1 VTSGRFTL
9 HSNNLNSSMSQTTEP
24 LSLTMEGEVQRP
36 GVKNGR
42 GCGLDTAGLCSRLG
56 DDLKALAR
64 YILICNSSDFV
75 SRLHPQR

>member
-1 VTSGRFTL
+1 
-9 HSNNLNSSMSQTTEP
+9 MSQTTEP
-24 LSLTMEGEVQRP
+24 LSLAMEGSAATR
-36 GVKNGR
+36 VKNG
-42 GCGLDTAGLCSRLG
+42 GGWGLDTAGLCSRLG